1 MENIKENDKNRRWW
15 EGERV
20 DPCGFLCFSNFFFFS
35 FFSFSFLFREH
46 LVLIFGIFCFVKIV
60 RRRSGNVQGHSGSIR
75 RTGQVRMTRGYFQ
88 N

>member
-1 MENIKENDKNRRWW
+1 MTRIED
-15 EGERV
+15 GGRV
-20 DPCGFLCFSNFFFFS
+20 RGWIHVVFCVFQIFFFFS
-35 FFSFSFLFREH
+35 FSSFSFLFKEH

-60 RRRSGNVQGHSGSIR
+60 RIRSGNVQGHSGSIR